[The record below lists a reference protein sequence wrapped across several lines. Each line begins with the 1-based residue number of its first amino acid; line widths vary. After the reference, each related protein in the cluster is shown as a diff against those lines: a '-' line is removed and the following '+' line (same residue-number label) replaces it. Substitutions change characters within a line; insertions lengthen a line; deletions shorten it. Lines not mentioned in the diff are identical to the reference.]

1 MQRRCLVNPRYGVL
15 QVQQVYQ
22 LCQIAR
28 RYVDAA
34 MMLQKEER
42 QVSCMQLIGMLALMI
57 HGGDELVISATGS
70 HAERAIASIE
80 RILEEETAQITP

>member
-34 MMLQKEER
+34 IILQKEER
-42 QVSCMQLIGMLALMI
+42 QVSCMQLIGMLTLMI
-57 HGGDELVISATGS
+57 HGGDELVISATGN
-70 HAERAIASIE
+70 HAERAIACIE
-80 RILEEETAQITP
+80 QILEEAPTQIIS